1 MNIQLEKHDDL
12 NLTVIIALGKSD
24 YQEKVEK
31 EVKRIQKTANIKGFR
46 PGKAPMGMVHKLYG
60 KGILADEIQ
69 RMASDAINN
78 YIEENKLDILG
89 YPIASNKVESEI
101 DIDGSEDFTFAFD
114 CGLAPQFELSVSK
127 KDTLEQF
134 DITVTDKEVT
144 DDINYSRKRHGKMV
158 DIEAA
163 EEEDIIY
170 ANVNELNED
179 GSILDGGLTDK
190 NISFVSSLIE
200 DKKVKDSVLGKKVG
214 DQFNADIKTLLNNNE
229 TVISN
234 TLGIAKEGVNDL
246 SSNFS
251 VTVTEIKRRID
262 AEINE
267 EYYKEVFGDLEIPSS
282 EEEYREKIQANLE
295 NYYRNESELWLDHQ
309 IGHLL
314 MEKHNI
320 NLPDEFL
327 KRWLITTKENEYT
340 FENIDEKYAEEKSAL
355 QRRLVIDKI
364 AAQSDLKS
372 TEAEIREEARIYFHG
387 LYRQYGLNIPMNDA
401 FLDESINKK
410 LAEREFV
417 MQMADRVIYRKA
429 YDAVKELIT
438 IKAKKISV
446 EDYFTQVNAHKSAHG
461 E

>member
-1 MNIQLEKHDDL
+1 M
-12 NLTVIIALGKSD
+12 
-24 YQEKVEK
+24 
-31 EVKRIQKTANIKGFR
+31 
-46 PGKAPMGMVHKLYG
+46 
-60 KGILADEIQ
+60 
-69 RMASDAINN
+69 
-78 YIEENKLDILG
+78 
-89 YPIASNKVESEI
+89 
-101 DIDGSEDFTFAFD
+101 
-114 CGLAPQFELSVSK
+114 
-127 KDTLEQF
+127 EQF

-144 DDINYSRKRHGKMV
+144 DDISYSRKRHGKMV

-179 GSILDGGLTDK
+179 GTVLDGGLTDK

-267 EYYKEVFGDLEIPSS
+267 EYYKEVFGDLEIPKS
-282 EEEYREKIQANLE
+282 EEEYREKIKGNLE
-295 NYYRNESELWLDHQ
+295 NYYRNESDLWLDHQ

-314 MEKHNI
+314 MGKHGI

-372 TEAEIREEARIYFHG
+372 SEAEIREEARIYFLG

>member
-1 MNIQLEKHDDL
+1 ML
-12 NLTVIIALGKSD
+12 
-24 YQEKVEK
+24 
-31 EVKRIQKTANIKGFR
+31 FR
-46 PGKAPMGMVHKLYG
+46 
-60 KGILADEIQ
+60 
-69 RMASDAINN
+69 S
-78 YIEENKLDILG
+78 
-89 YPIASNKVESEI
+89 
-101 DIDGSEDFTFAFD
+101 
-114 CGLAPQFELSVSK
+114 

-158 DIEAA
+158 DIEIA

-170 ANVNELNED
+170 ATVTELNED
-179 GSILDGGLTDK
+179 GSVLDGGLSDK
-190 NISFVSSLIE
+190 SISFVSSLIE
-200 DKKVKDSVLGKKVG
+200 DKKVKKLVLGKKVG
-214 DQFNADIKTLLNNNE
+214 DQFNADIKTLLNQNE
-229 TVISN
+229 TVIAN
-234 TLGIAKEGVNDL
+234 TLGIAKEGVSDL
-246 SSNFS
+246 SNSFS
-251 VTVTEIKRRID
+251 VTVTEIKRRMD

-267 EYYKEVFGDLEIPSS
+267 EYYREVFGDLEIPKS
-282 EEEYREKIQANLE
+282 EEEYREKIKGNLE

-327 KRWLITTKENEYT
+327 KRWLITTKENEYN
-340 FENIDEKYAEEKSAL
+340 FDNIDVKYAEEKSAL

-372 TEAEIREEARIYFHG
+372 SEAEIREEARIYFHG

-438 IKAKKISV
+438 IKSKKISV
-446 EDYFTQVNAHKSAHG
+446 EDYFSHVNAHKTAHG

>member
-1 MNIQLEKHDDL
+1 
-12 NLTVIIALGKSD
+12 
-24 YQEKVEK
+24 
-31 EVKRIQKTANIKGFR
+31 
-46 PGKAPMGMVHKLYG
+46 
-60 KGILADEIQ
+60 
-69 RMASDAINN
+69 
-78 YIEENKLDILG
+78 
-89 YPIASNKVESEI
+89 
-101 DIDGSEDFTFAFD
+101 
-114 CGLAPQFELSVSK
+114 
-127 KDTLEQF
+127 
-134 DITVTDKEVT
+134 
-144 DDINYSRKRHGKMV
+144 MV

-179 GSILDGGLTDK
+179 GSVLDGGLNDK

-214 DQFNADIKTLLNNNE
+214 EQFNADIKTLLNNNE

-282 EEEYREKIQANLE
+282 EEEYREKIKANLE

-364 AAQSDLKS
+364 AAQTDLKS